1 MNINIAELIHRQII
15 IDLTIRTLERDRK
28 HIADFKMQRAF
39 ETWFDTKITELHN
52 ELKNTKVELGRNGT
66 KIQSSKPDSDFTVY
80 TVLEKGIVSE
90 KRYAN
95 IALKN
100 HCENEIKKLLGLSG
114 IN

>member
-1 MNINIAELIHRQII
+1 MNVKTAELIHRQII
-15 IDLTIRTLERDRK
+15 IDLTIRTLEHDRK
-28 HIADFKMQRAF
+28 RIADFKMQRAF
-39 ETWFDTKITELHN
+39 EMWFDTKIIELHN

-66 KIQSSKPDSDFTVY
+66 NIQSSKPDADFTVY
-80 TVLEKGIVSE
+80 IVLEKGIVSE

-114 IN
+114 PN